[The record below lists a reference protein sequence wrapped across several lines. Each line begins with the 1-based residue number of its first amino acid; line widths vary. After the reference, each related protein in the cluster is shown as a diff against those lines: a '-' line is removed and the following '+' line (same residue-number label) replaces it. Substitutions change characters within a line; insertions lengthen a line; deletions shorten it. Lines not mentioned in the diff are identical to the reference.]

1 MAMLL
6 QKGGDFMTIMRNP
19 FKKKRT
25 TIVGDGKRSP
35 SSTPRSARASSTAR
49 SNSVG
54 SSVNSYE
61 ESEVV
66 VETNF
71 NASTKN
77 IYADIDDDKCDVS
90 TNQTALCDQK
100 PPELPAANH
109 IGRFKVL
116 QVSTINECEQFEEC
130 VEVTEDDLLSVAG
143 IEHKLNCSKN
153 NLLLIDD
160 QLMTTSMSIDNHL
173 NNIELINRNL
183 DRLMETHEM
192 IDNDDQ
198 DDSTPPE
205 LKAEKKKLK
214 AKIAAKIKVLKEAR
228 MMSPS
233 TSEATTKESFKSR
246 VKNIFPKFEKQ
257 SSQDDDEKP
266 KEKIKIGKGFLSS
279 FKKKSSIADETD
291 EDFEEIKKVPSDGQM
306 CVTDLDEIAK
316 VDGTKGEKIS
326 FKHKLKLNLKTT
338 KELIA
343 SKMHKKSSPSG
354 NRICHRCSKKFSIS
368 VTGTRVHPS
377 KAVWDF
383 NKEFHTEA
391 LFDNEF
397 CVCVD
402 VDELDDDDGI
412 CIKNFEYK
420 DVSFAFLVLF
430 LHGTF
435 KH

>member
-25 TIVGDGKRSP
+25 TIAGDGKRSP
-35 SSTPRSARASSTAR
+35 SSTPRSVRASSTAR

-77 IYADIDDDKCDVS
+77 IYADIDDDKCDVA
-90 TNQTALCDQK
+90 TNQTASCDES
-100 PPELPAANH
+100 PPELPAANSV
-109 IGRFKVL
+109 GRFKVL

-183 DRLMETHEM
+183 DRLMETHQM

-198 DDSTPPE
+198 DESTPPE
-205 LKAEKKKLK
+205 IKAEKRKLK

-233 TSEATTKESFKSR
+233 TSDATTKESFKTR

-257 SSQDDDEKP
+257 SSLDDDDKP
-266 KEKIKIGKGFLSS
+266 KERIKIGKGFLSS

-306 CVTDLDEIAK
+306 CVTDLDEMAK
-316 VDGTKGEKIS
+316 VDEAKGEKIS
-326 FKHKLKLNLKTT
+326 FKHKLKLNLK
-338 KELIA
+338 ELIA
-343 SKMHKKSSPSG
+343 SKMHKKSPSG
-354 NRICHRCSKKFSIS
+354 NQVCQRCSKKFSIS

-412 CIKNFEYK
+412 CIRNFEYK
-420 DVSFAFLVLF
+420 DVSSAFLVLF
-430 LHGTF
+430 SCMART